1 MITEP
6 QTNGFL
12 MADIPRN
19 QGFRVCVMQIQ
30 GRELDQS
37 VGPEAKVRMLGLSK
51 CKNYNPY
58 VIGL

>member
-6 QTNGFL
+6 QTNGFR

-30 GRELDQS
+30 GRE
-37 VGPEAKVRMLGLSK
+37 VGKRKLGCWDCQNVKIIIHTS
-51 CKNYNPY
+51 
-58 VIGL
+58 